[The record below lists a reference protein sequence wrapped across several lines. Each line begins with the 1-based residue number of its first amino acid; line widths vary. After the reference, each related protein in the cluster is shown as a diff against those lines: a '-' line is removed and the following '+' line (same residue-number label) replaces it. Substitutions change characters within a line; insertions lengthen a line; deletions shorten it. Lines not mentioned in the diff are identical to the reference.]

1 MKRAA
6 GARSNSSRSRQRRRN
21 NKATGHSAEQRAYG
35 QKMPILSLYKIYNI
49 FELFLLHSQSYSH
62 CQFLLQFHVH
72 SSIPPLLQSLATS
85 AGGGAAERDSP
96 VNWQVKHRMWQAIGS
111 HLAASDRMAPQILYP
126 DAQLQ
131 ERERGRWSEWES
143 EIEPV
148 ET

>member
-1 MKRAA
+1 MKRAR

-49 FELFLLHSQSYSH
+49 FELFLLHTQSHSH

-85 AGGGAAERDSP
+85 AGGGARARLTCKLASKTSN
-96 VNWQVKHRMWQAIGS
+96 VAGNWVTSGS
-111 HLAASDRMAPQILYP
+111 IRPNGPTNSLSRRATTR
-126 DAQLQ
+126 
-131 ERERGRWSEWES
+131 EREREME
-143 EIEPV
+143 
-148 ET
+148 